1 MRHGTVVPAYMPG
14 SYTELQ
20 AQVGECTRF
29 SDSMHIDI
37 MDGVFVPARTWPY
50 TEQVPLQLPHTQDV
64 AYEVHLMVQDP
75 SDIGVACAHAGAT
88 RIIAQVE
95 VFEGQAELHAWIQ
108 HIRDAGSQP
117 GLSLLLE
124 TPLDVVYLLL
134 DQGVASFVQ
143 LMSITP
149 VGVQGAAFD
158 EKVYERVHVLHERYP
173 ALDISVDGGVKKEN
187 AKQLTGA
194 GATQLV
200 VGSAIVKSPDPAA
213 AYQEIC
219 ATL

>member
-1 MRHGTVVPAYMPG
+1 MQHGTVVPAYMPG
-14 SYTELQ
+14 SYAELKTQ
-20 AQVGECTRF
+20 SSACIQFAE
-29 SDSMHIDI
+29 SMHLDV
-37 MDGVFVPARTWPY
+37 MDGIYVPARTWPY
-50 TEQVPLQLPHTQDV
+50 IDTTPVQLPETQDR
-64 AYEVHLMVQDP
+64 AYEIHLMVQDP
-75 SDIGVACAHAGAT
+75 NDIGVACAHAGAT
-88 RIIAQVE
+88 RVIAQVE
-95 VFEGQAELHAWIQ
+95 VFESQAELHTWIQ

-134 DQGVASFVQ
+134 DQGVVSFVQ

-158 EKVYERVHVLHERYP
+158 EKVYERVHTLHERYP
-173 ALDISVDGGVKKEN
+173 ILDISVDGGVKKEN
-187 AKQLTGA
+187 AKQLVDA